1 MQEQDDSAI
10 ISPFATYVKSTA
22 HFKLDQ
28 QMTIDLSCVLYI
40 RHLDR
45 GLKTTYTF
53 LVGSFLQ
60 IDVQL
65 GLGGN
70 CKGDTK
76 AGSG

>member
-1 MQEQDDSAI
+1 M
-10 ISPFATYVKSTA
+10 KSTA

-70 CKGDTK
+70 CKGDIRQDQDNVC
-76 AGSG
+76 SL